1 MKIYK
6 NRVKSTTM
14 IGLTALAITSC
25 ASSNKAQKDN
35 VVVKPD
41 NIQNMEDMDN
51 SYLILSDAQ
60 LSAVNKGNTFALNLF
75 RTQAGM
81 DSKVVSPLSVAYL
94 MGMLA
99 NGAEGN
105 TQTEIM
111 KTLGMNDVSLETLN
125 EAYKAII
132 NTASTLDKQTTVN
145 IANCIAVN
153 QQISI
158 KDKYKKAML
167 QTYNA
172 QVESMNFAGDALKRI
187 NNWCDKQTNGMIP
200 SIIDQLNPN
209 AIAVIMNAIYF
220 NGTWDKKFD
229 KNDTKKEP
237 FKGYTRDIKRVD
249 MMHQN
254 AKFDFVEQEDFS
266 AINLPYGNGTYNM
279 TVILPHNGK
288 STTEIMEKL
297 NAEKLSELNNKMEK
311 CIVDLKLPRFSTS
324 TETQLNKPISNLG
337 APSMFI
343 SSQADFS
350 KISDTPMFIS
360 SMLQKAKIEV
370 SEEGTKA
377 AAVTAGVMMMSAL
390 PSEQP
395 RRVEFHAD
403 HPFVYL
409 ITESHTG
416 AIFFIGQYTGDNL

>member
-1 MKIYK
+1 MKINK
-6 NRVKSTTM
+6 NRVKTTTM

-220 NGTWDKKFD
+220 NGTWADKFD
-229 KNDTKKEP
+229 KRQTKLEN
-237 FKGYTRDIKRVD
+237 FQGYTRDIKKTQ
-249 MMHQN
+249 MMHRNGKYQYLDN
-254 AKFDFVEQEDFS
+254 ADFA
-266 AINLPYGNGTYNM
+266 AIDLPYGNGSYSM
-279 TVILPHNGK
+279 TAILPNRGK
-288 STTEIMEKL
+288 SIDEVMANLDAKKIG
-297 NAEKLSELNNKMEK
+297 ELGRDMDE
-311 CIVDLKLPRFSTS
+311 CVVDLKLPRFTISQ
-324 TETQLNKPISNLG
+324 ETGLNDIISKLG
-337 APSMFI
+337 APTMFT
-343 SSQADFS
+343 SGADFS
-350 KISDTPMFIS
+350 NFASGNLSISK
-360 SMLQKAKIEV
+360 MLQKAKIEV

-377 AAVTAGVMMMSAL
+377 SAVTMAMVELTAL
-390 PSEQP
+390 RPEP
-395 RRVEFHAD
+395 RKVEFHANR
-403 HPFVYL
+403 PFIYM
-409 ITESHTG
+409 ITEHSTG
-416 AIFFIGQYTGDNL
+416 AILFMGQYTGSEL

>member
-1 MKIYK
+1 MKVNK
-6 NRVKSTTM
+6 NRVKNTAI
-14 IGLTALAITSC
+14 IGITALAITSC
-25 ASSNKAQKDN
+25 VSSSKAQKDN
-35 VVVKPD
+35 AIVNKN
-41 NIQNMEDMDN
+41 NIERTEDMDN
-51 SYLILSDAQ
+51 NYLILSDAQ
-60 LSAVNKGNTFALNLF
+60 LSAVSKSNSFAFNLF

-99 NGAEGN
+99 NGSEGN
-105 TQTEIM
+105 THAEIM
-111 KTLGMNDVSLETLN
+111 NALGMSNVSLQTLN

-132 NTASTLDKQTTVN
+132 NTASNLDKQTTVN

-153 QQISI
+153 QQISL
-158 KDKYKKAML
+158 KEEYKKAMS

-187 NNWCDKQTNGMIP
+187 NSWCDKQTNGMIP
-200 SIIDQLNPN
+200 SIINQLNPN
-209 AIAVIMNAIYF
+209 ALTVIMNAIYF

-229 KNDTKKEP
+229 KKDTKKEP

-249 MMHQN
+249 MMQQK
-254 AKFDFVEQEDFS
+254 AKFDFIEQNDFS
-266 AINLPYGNGTYNM
+266 AINLPYGNGTYEM
-279 TVILPHNGK
+279 TIILPHDGK

-297 NAEKLSELNNKMEK
+297 DAEKLSELNNNMEK

-343 SSQADFS
+343 AGKADFN

-390 PSEQP
+390 PNSQP
-395 RRVEFHAD
+395 RLVEFHAD
-403 HPFVYL
+403 HPFVYI
-409 ITESHTG
+409 ITERHTG

>member
-1 MKIYK
+1 MKVNK
-6 NRVKSTTM
+6 NRVKNTAI
-14 IGLTALAITSC
+14 IGITALAITSC
-25 ASSNKAQKDN
+25 VSSSKAQKDN
-35 VVVKPD
+35 AIVNTN
-41 NIQNMEDMDN
+41 NIERTEDMDN
-51 SYLILSDAQ
+51 NYLILSDAQ
-60 LSAVNKGNTFALNLF
+60 LSAVSKSNSFAFNLF

-99 NGAEGN
+99 NGSEGN
-105 TQTEIM
+105 THAEIM
-111 KTLGMNDVSLETLN
+111 NALGMSNVSLQTLN

-132 NTASTLDKQTTVN
+132 NTASNLDKQTTVN

-153 QQISI
+153 QQISL
-158 KDKYKKAML
+158 KEEYKKAMS

-187 NNWCDKQTNGMIP
+187 NSWCDKQTNGMIP
-200 SIIDQLNPN
+200 SIINQLNPN
-209 AIAVIMNAIYF
+209 ALTVIMNAIYF

-229 KNDTKKEP
+229 KKDTKKEP

-249 MMHQN
+249 MMQQK
-254 AKFDFVEQEDFS
+254 AKFDFIELNDFS

-279 TVILPHNGK
+279 TVILPHDGK

-297 NAEKLSELNNKMEK
+297 DAEKLSELNNNMEK

-343 SSQADFS
+343 AGKADFN
-350 KISDTPMFIS
+350 KISDTSMFIS

-390 PSEQP
+390 PNSQP
-395 RRVEFHAD
+395 RLVEFHAD
-403 HPFVYL
+403 HPFVYI
-409 ITESHTG
+409 ITERHTG

>member
-1 MKIYK
+1 MKVNK
-6 NRVKSTTM
+6 NRVKNTAI
-14 IGLTALAITSC
+14 IGITALAITSC
-25 ASSNKAQKDN
+25 VSSCKAQKDN
-35 VVVKPD
+35 AIVNTN
-41 NIQNMEDMDN
+41 NIERTEDMDN
-51 SYLILSDAQ
+51 NYLILSDAQ
-60 LSAVNKGNTFALNLF
+60 LSAVSKSNSFAFNLF

-99 NGAEGN
+99 NGSEGN
-105 TQTEIM
+105 TQAEIM
-111 KTLGMNDVSLETLN
+111 NALGMSNVSLQTLN

-132 NTASTLDKQTTVN
+132 NTASNLDKQTTVN

-153 QQISI
+153 QQISL
-158 KDKYKKAML
+158 KEEYKKAMS

-172 QVESMNFAGDALKRI
+172 QVVSMNFAGDALKRI
-187 NNWCDKQTNGMIP
+187 NSWCDKQTNGMIP
-200 SIIDQLNPN
+200 SIINQLNPN
-209 AIAVIMNAIYF
+209 ALTVIMNAIYF

-229 KNDTKKEP
+229 KKDTKKEP

-249 MMHQN
+249 MMQQK
-254 AKFDFVEQEDFS
+254 AKFDFIEQNDFS
-266 AINLPYGNGTYNM
+266 AINLPYGNGTYEM
-279 TVILPHNGK
+279 TIILPHDGK

-297 NAEKLSELNNKMEK
+297 DAEKLSELNNNMEK

-343 SSQADFS
+343 AGKADFN

-360 SMLQKAKIEV
+360 SMLQNAKIEV

-390 PSEQP
+390 PSSQP
-395 RRVEFHAD
+395 RLVEFHAD
-403 HPFVYL
+403 HPFVYI
-409 ITESHTG
+409 ITERHTG

>member
-1 MKIYK
+1 MKVNK
-6 NRVKSTTM
+6 NSVKNTAI
-14 IGLTALAITSC
+14 IGITALAITSC
-25 ASSNKAQKDN
+25 VSSSKAQKDN
-35 VVVKPD
+35 AIVNTN
-41 NIQNMEDMDN
+41 NIERTEDMDN
-51 SYLILSDAQ
+51 NYLILSDAQ
-60 LSAVNKGNTFALNLF
+60 LSAVSKSNSFAFNLF

-99 NGAEGN
+99 NGSEGN
-105 TQTEIM
+105 THAEIM
-111 KTLGMNDVSLETLN
+111 NALGMSNVSLQTLN

-132 NTASTLDKQTTVN
+132 NTASNLDKQTTVN

-153 QQISI
+153 QQISL
-158 KDKYKKAML
+158 KEEYKKAMS

-187 NNWCDKQTNGMIP
+187 NSWCDKQTNGMIP
-200 SIIDQLNPN
+200 SIINQLNPN
-209 AIAVIMNAIYF
+209 ALTVIMNAIYF

-229 KNDTKKEP
+229 KKDTKKEP

-249 MMHQN
+249 MMQQK
-254 AKFDFVEQEDFS
+254 AKFDFIEQNDFS
-266 AINLPYGNGTYNM
+266 AINLPYGNGTYEM
-279 TVILPHNGK
+279 TIILPHDGK

-297 NAEKLSELNNKMEK
+297 DAEKLSELNNNMEK

-343 SSQADFS
+343 AGKADFN

-360 SMLQKAKIEV
+360 SMLQNAKIEV

-390 PSEQP
+390 PSSQP
-395 RRVEFHAD
+395 RLVEFHAD
-403 HPFVYL
+403 HPFVYI
-409 ITESHTG
+409 ITERHTG

>member
-1 MKIYK
+1 MKINK
-6 NRVKSTTM
+6 NRVKTTTM
-14 IGLTALAITSC
+14 IGLTALAFTSC

-111 KTLGMNDVSLETLN
+111 QTLGMNDVSLETLN

-158 KDKYKKAML
+158 KDKYKQAMS

-409 ITESHTG
+409 ITESHTE